1 MGLDLKDLK
10 DLEDYAER
18 MTTDE
23 SDVLYQLARET
34 NIKVLRPRMLC
45 GKLQGKLLNII
56 SHMIKPGRIL
66 ELGTYT
72 GYSAI
77 CLAQGLPANG
87 LMHTIEKNPELEDII
102 IKYISKAG
110 LKDKIKLHIG
120 DALDIIPT
128 LDEVFELVYI
138 DADKE
143 NYPEYYK
150 MAMGKLAKGGVIIA
164 DNVLWSGKVLKESE
178 KDDKETRAIIKFNNI
193 VAADRRTE
201 NLLLPFRDGLMIIRK
216 K

>member
-1 MGLDLKDLK
+1 MGLGLKDF
-10 DLEDYAER
+10 EDYAER
-18 MTTDE
+18 ITTDE
-23 SDVLYQLARET
+23 TGFLYQLARET

-45 GKLQGKLLNII
+45 GKLQGKLLQII
-56 SHMIKPGRIL
+56 SHMIKPDRIL

-77 CLAQGLPANG
+77 CLAQGLTGKG
-87 LMHTIEKNPELEDII
+87 LLHTIEKNPELDDII
-102 IKYISKAG
+102 RKYIAKAG
-110 LKDKIKLHIG
+110 LKDKIILHIG
-120 DALDIIPT
+120 EALDVIPS

-143 NYPEYYK
+143 NYPEYYE

-164 DNVLWSGKVLKESE
+164 DNVLWSGKVLKEPE
-178 KDDKETRAIIKFNNI
+178 KGDNETRAIIEFNNF
-193 VAADRRTE
+193 VAADPRTE
-201 NLLLPFRDGLMIIRK
+201 NLLLPFRDGLMMIRK